1 MADFNV
7 KSDAVDVDE
16 IMKQIRTRIR
26 EKRGVDYTEADLQHL
41 ANIKMEQFLD
51 PRKLR
56 SDLVEQFKR
65 QRAASPAPS
74 SPDAAPQVET
84 GGPLKRMVRKAVKRV
99 VRTAVNPQDTID
111 TMNAEFRRREER
123 YSEILHNL
131 VIELTRLGIEV
142 HNLRMHVESLS
153 SRLDFDERRGRA
165 LESVVQ
171 YKSAPLAGIQAS
183 APPPPLPTVSN
194 SPGPTSGSTIA
205 SSGQP
210 GSTSQGA
217 PAGTPGGRPDGQ
229 RRRRR
234 RRRRHGQSGQ
244 GGPGGPGAP
253 GAGGGSPGGQ
263 GQTSSGQSAAPET
276 SGSAD
281 GDAGD
286 FDDDGSDGD
295 GAPDQ

>member
-7 KSDAVDVDE
+7 RSDAVDVDD

-65 QRAASPAPS
+65 QRTASPAPHS
-74 SPDAAPQVET
+74 QEGAPQVET
-84 GGPLKRMVRKAVKRV
+84 GNLFKRLFRKMARRIVRA
-99 VRTAVNPQDTID
+99 AINPQDMVD
-111 TMNAEFRRREER
+111 AMHAEFRRREEL
-123 YSEILHNL
+123 YYEILHNL

-171 YKSAPLAGIQAS
+171 YRTTPLTGGSHAASAPS
-183 APPPPLPTVSN
+183 APPPPSVSMA
-194 SPGPTSGSTIA
+194 SGTPIATSAPAQS
-205 SSGQP
+205 
-210 GSTSQGA
+210 GA
-217 PAGTPGGRPDGQ
+217 PGGPCGQQQGQGGNRPDGQ
-229 RRRRR
+229 PRRRRRR
-234 RRRRHGQSGQ
+234 RRRRHGA
-244 GGPGGPGAP
+244 GGPGAP
-253 GAGGGSPGGQ
+253 GAQGAPGTG
-263 GQTSSGQSAAPET
+263 APPET
-276 SGSAD
+276 SGQAD
-281 GDAGD
+281 GDPGD
-286 FDDDGSDGD
+286 FDDGGGDDAGGDGD

>member
-7 KSDAVDVDE
+7 RSDAVDVDE
-16 IMKQIRTRIR
+16 IMKQIRGRIR

-65 QRAASPAPS
+65 QRAASPAPHS
-74 SPDAAPQVET
+74 QEGAPAIET
-84 GGPLKRMVRKAVKRV
+84 GGALKRFARKVIRRAV
-99 VRTAVNPQDTID
+99 TSAVNPQDMID
-111 TMNAEFRRREER
+111 AMHAEFRRREEL
-123 YSEILHNL
+123 YYEILHNL

-171 YKSAPLAGIQAS
+171 YRTTPLTGTPVASSASGTPPPSITTSSPSMSGPPPSPSAPGPQGG
-183 APPPPLPTVSN
+183 
-194 SPGPTSGSTIA
+194 PGGMP
-205 SSGQP
+205 
-210 GSTSQGA
+210 QG
-217 PAGTPGGRPDGQ
+217 GGRPDGG

-234 RRRRHGQSGQ
+234 RRRRRPGHGQGA
-244 GGPGGPGAP
+244 PGAP
-253 GAGGGSPGGQ
+253 GQSGAPGGPATN
-263 GQTSSGQSAAPET
+263 GAPPET
-276 SGSAD
+276 SGQAD
-281 GDAGD
+281 GDPGD
-286 FDDDGSDGD
+286 FDDGGDGD
-295 GAPDQ
+295 GNGAPDQ

>member
-7 KSDAVDVDE
+7 RSDAVDVDE
-16 IMKQIRTRIR
+16 IMKQIRGRIR

-65 QRAASPAPS
+65 QRAASPAPNS
-74 SPDAAPQVET
+74 QEGAPQVET
-84 GGPLKRMVRKAVKRV
+84 GNALKRFARKIVKRI
-99 VRTAVNPQDTID
+99 VRSAVNPQDMVD
-111 TMNAEFRRREER
+111 AMNAEFRRREEL
-123 YSEILHNL
+123 YYEILHNL

-142 HNLRMHVESLS
+142 HNLRMHVESMS

-171 YKSAPLAGIQAS
+171 YRTTSLTGVPVAPGPPAPPAVSITSSAPSMSGPPVSPS
-183 APPPPLPTVSN
+183 APGGQGG
-194 SPGPTSGSTIA
+194 PGGM
-205 SSGQP
+205 Q
-210 GSTSQGA
+210 QG
-217 PAGTPGGRPDGQ
+217 GGRPDGTG

-234 RRRRHGQSGQ
+234 RRRRRPGQGQGAPGQPGQSGA
-244 GGPGGPGAP
+244 PGGPATNGP
-253 GAGGGSPGGQ
+253 P
-263 GQTSSGQSAAPET
+263 PET
-276 SGSAD
+276 SGQAD

-286 FDDDGSDGD
+286 FDDGGDGD
-295 GAPDQ
+295 GNGAPDQ

>member
-1 MADFNV
+1 MAEFNV
-7 KSDAVDVDE
+7 RSDAVDVDD

-65 QRAASPAPS
+65 QRAASPGPHTQEGAP
-74 SPDAAPQVET
+74 PVET
-84 GGPLKRMVRKAVKRV
+84 GNPLKRLARKVVKRV
-99 VRTAVNPQDTID
+99 VRSAVNPQDMID
-111 TMNAEFRRREER
+111 AMHAEFRRREEL
-123 YSEILHNL
+123 YYEILHNL
-131 VIELTRLGIEV
+131 VVELTRLGIEV

-153 SRLDFDERRGRA
+153 SRVDFDERRGRA

-171 YKSAPLAGIQAS
+171 YRSVPALNPGGAGATGTTPGTAPSTAPGTAS
-183 APPPPLPTVSN
+183 STT
-194 SPGPTSGSTIA
+194 PGPTPSGA
-205 SSGQP
+205 P
-210 GSTSQGA
+210 GSTGA
-217 PAGTPGGRPDGQ
+217 MQGGRPDGE

-234 RRRRHGQSGQ
+234 RRRRRRGGHGQ
-244 GGPGGPGAP
+244 GGPGAAGA
-253 GAGGGSPGGQ
+253 Q
-263 GQTSSGQSAAPET
+263 NTSAPPET
-276 SGSAD
+276 SGQAD

-286 FDDDGSDGD
+286 FDDGGDGD

>member
-7 KSDAVDVDE
+7 RSDAVDVDE
-16 IMKQIRTRIR
+16 IMKQIRGRIR

-65 QRAASPAPS
+65 QRAASPAPHS
-74 SPDAAPQVET
+74 QEGAPQIDT
-84 GGPLKRMVRKAVKRV
+84 GNVFKRLFRKVARRIVH
-99 VRTAVNPQDTID
+99 AAMNPQDMTD
-111 TMNAEFRRREER
+111 AMHAEFRRREEL
-123 YSEILHNL
+123 YYEILHNL

-171 YKSAPLAGIQAS
+171 YRTTPLTGGSVASATSATPPPSITSSAPSMSGPPPSTS
-183 APPPPLPTVSN
+183 APGPQGG
-194 SPGPTSGSTIA
+194 PGGM
-205 SSGQP
+205 Q
-210 GSTSQGA
+210 QG
-217 PAGTPGGRPDGQ
+217 GGRPDGG

-234 RRRRHGQSGQ
+234 RRRRRPGHGQGAPGQSGA
-244 GGPGGPGAP
+244 PGGPAANGAP
-253 GAGGGSPGGQ
+253 
-263 GQTSSGQSAAPET
+263 PET
-276 SGSAD
+276 SGQAD

-286 FDDDGSDGD
+286 FDDGGGDGD
-295 GAPDQ
+295 GNGAPDQ

>member
-7 KSDAVDVDE
+7 RSDAVDVDE

-65 QRAASPAPS
+65 QRATSPA
-74 SPDAAPQVET
+74 AHTQEGAPAIET
-84 GGPLKRMVRKAVKRV
+84 GNALKRFARKIVRRI
-99 VRTAVNPQDTID
+99 VRSAVNPQDMVD
-111 TMNAEFRRREER
+111 AMHAEFRRREEL
-123 YSEILHNL
+123 YYEILHNL

-142 HNLRMHVESLS
+142 HNLRMHVESVS

-171 YKSAPLAGIQAS
+171 YRAPAPAAPGNPTTTSAPSSAGFSITSAAPVTSS
-183 APPPPLPTVSN
+183 AP
-194 SPGPTSGSTIA
+194 GA
-205 SSGQP
+205 S
-210 GSTSQGA
+210 GA
-217 PAGTPGGRPDGQ
+217 PGAPFVPGAPNQAGARPEGG

-234 RRRRHGQSGQ
+234 RRRRRGSG
-244 GGPGGPGAP
+244 GGPGGSGGPGAP
-253 GAGGGSPGGQ
+253 GTQGPAGTPGASNNG
-263 GQTSSGQSAAPET
+263 P
-276 SGSAD
+276 AD
-281 GDAGD
+281 VDAGD
-286 FDDDGSDGD
+286 FDDAGEGD

>member
-7 KSDAVDVDE
+7 RSDAVDVDD

-41 ANIKMEQFLD
+41 ASIKMEQFLD

-65 QRAASPAPS
+65 QRAASPAPHS
-74 SPDAAPQVET
+74 QEGAPQVDT
-84 GGPLKRMVRKAVKRV
+84 GNIFKRLFKKMARRIVHA
-99 VRTAVNPQDTID
+99 AINPQDMAD
-111 TMNAEFRRREER
+111 AMHAEFRRREEL
-123 YSEILHNL
+123 YYEILHNL
-131 VIELTRLGIEV
+131 VVELTRLGIEV

-171 YKSAPLAGIQAS
+171 YRAPIAATPSTTQA
-183 APPPPLPTVSN
+183 PTQGTT
-194 SPGPTSGSTIA
+194 PGQTLGSTP
-205 SSGQP
+205 STTLGQTP
-210 GSTSQGA
+210 GTTPNGPGA
-217 PAGTPGGRPDGQ
+217 MQGGRPDGH

-234 RRRRHGQSGQ
+234 RRRRGRGHG
-244 GGPGGPGAP
+244 GGPGAP
-253 GAGGGSPGGQ
+253 GAQ
-263 GQTSSGQSAAPET
+263 GQPGAPDASDTSSAPPDT
-276 SGSAD
+276 D
-281 GDAGD
+281 GGD
-286 FDDDGSDGD
+286 FDDGGDGD